1 MLEIRKNTFSKNY
14 ENSFF
19 REFSRHLYNS
29 FKDRNILGV
38 LIGSPLCEVDE
49 RLQIDALLITKNVV
63 CIIDFKNF
71 KGKIKLPNEN
81 NFEFGIWTTETGDQV
96 KGGSTLN
103 PFIQLKNQKRRF
115 IDVSNKH
122 IEKKIESTNAF
133 NPFHSVRIICFQE
146 EVEISGNIPSKESLN
161 FFILDKRNF
170 IEKILDIID
179 VTDKEV
185 SLTEKSFDVFKSIF
199 RADLYKFD
207 ERPFEDKLKEVA
219 SQSTKLDYNKL
230 YDDQKAAL
238 SEIKLFLENSE
249 QQVFVLQ
256 GTINSGKSYL
266 IPFIQE
272 LAYNSQIQ
280 ETEIFAVS
288 SRVAKNLLSSSRLE
302 KVNSIYSFIYGGLKS
317 ETEENTQE
325 ENQTENEEQEIS
337 DELPMEVVP
346 MKKSDNSENA
356 LFIVDESQLVSDS
369 YHQSIDLVFGSGY
382 LLKDFIKFTDFNSSK
397 RKIVFIGDPYQLQL
411 GRTDESPLNPA
422 YLEESYNLKVSS
434 FQLLDKP
441 DFSEINQEGLN
452 CAQSIKNKLFN
463 SLRFN
468 TGNQI
473 SILTNEDK
481 LPCITNLIT
490 KSTDGH
496 ILSFSNEESQKVNLW
511 IKKSIIKTGE
521 DIATKDLVLFNNNIS
536 VEDENDP
543 FSEPKKIY
551 NGQFAI
557 VLDVSQ
563 NIISETIKI
572 KQEQTTISLRELSLR
587 LTEAGHQV
595 KVLSLENYRLNPKA
609 ELSKNEIIAFK
620 VILNAQISRYI
631 KENPFEKSSEYK
643 ELVSSNVY
651 QAIQKEIDELKQKFE
666 SGEKVKGKLEEKE
679 IEQRKLLRKAKRK
692 HRLKIENSL
701 RKDPAT
707 KYHKYKNAAL
717 LRFGW
722 AMTVHKSMSYKWNEV
737 FFNIETGGGKNNEN
751 YFRWLYTGISRA
763 KQKVNLINFKPI
775 SPFDNIEFKDTN
787 SGVKSK
793 DIFFYSDNNDDSE
806 RIKELTQ
813 FLEGKFSNQS
823 NSITNVDTTVAWQV
837 RYSIKNENTKQECL
851 IYLSYAKKGNFKIPA
866 NPTLGGDKTFSNE
879 IIETLKRKS
888 ELQNFEIVKHI
899 WRKREYE
906 KLKNALSV
914 FKIKFE
920 LLLQT
925 SWKDKIRF
933 FSDESELEI
942 ELDYGGDGMVSYIT
956 AKYYSDETI
965 WENFKNS
972 VESLK

>member
-1 MLEIRKNTFSKNY
+1 MLEIRKNTFSKSY

-29 FKDRNILGV
+29 FKDRNISGV
-38 LIGSPLCEVDE
+38 LIGSPFCEVDE
-49 RLQIDALLITKNVV
+49 RLQIDALLFTQNVV

-81 NFEFGIWTTETGDQV
+81 NFDYGVWTTETGDQV
-96 KGGSTLN
+96 KGGSTVN

-122 IEKKIESTNAF
+122 IEKKFESASTF
-133 NPFHSVRIICFQE
+133 NPFHLVRVVCFQE
-146 EVEISGNIPSKESLN
+146 EVEISGNIPSKEALN

-185 SLTEKSFDVFKSIF
+185 SLTEKSFDVFKSVF
-199 RADLYKFD
+199 RADQYKFD
-207 ERPFEDKLKEVA
+207 EKPFEDKLREVA

-238 SEIKLFLENSE
+238 SEIESFLENSE

-272 LAYNSQIQ
+272 LAYISQIQ
-280 ETEIFAVS
+280 ETEIFAAS
-288 SRVAKNLLSSSRLE
+288 SRVAKNLLSTSGLE
-302 KVNSIYSFIYGGLKS
+302 KVNGIYSFIYGGLKS
-317 ETEENTQE
+317 EIEENIQE
-325 ENQTENEEQEIS
+325 ENQTENEEQQIS
-337 DELPMEVVP
+337 DELPLEIVP

-397 RKIVFIGDPYQLQL
+397 RKIIFIGDPYQLQL

-422 YLEESYNLKVSS
+422 YLEENYNLKVSS

-441 DFSEINQEGLN
+441 DFSEINQQGLN
-452 CAQSIKNKLFN
+452 CVKSIKAKLFN
-463 SLRFN
+463 SLHFN
-468 TGNQI
+468 SGNQI
-473 SILTNEDK
+473 SILANEDK
-481 LPCITNLIT
+481 LPRITYLITNNI
-490 KSTDGH
+490 DGH

-521 DIATKDLVLFNNNIS
+521 DIAPKDLVLFNNNIS

-543 FSEPKKIY
+543 FAEPKKIY
-551 NGQFAI
+551 NGQFAT
-557 VLDVSQ
+557 VLEVSQ

-572 KQEQTTISLRELSLR
+572 KQEQTTISFRELTLR
-587 LTEAGHQV
+587 LNETGHQV
-595 KVLSLENYRLNPKA
+595 KVLSLENYRMNPKA

-620 VILNAQISRYI
+620 VILNTQISQYI
-631 KENPFEKSSEYK
+631 KENPFEKSSECK

-651 QAIQKEIDELKQKFE
+651 QTIQKEIDELKQKLE
-666 SGEKVKGKLEEKE
+666 SGDKVKGKLEEKE
-679 IEQRKLLRKAKRK
+679 IEQRKLLRKAKHK
-692 HRLKIENSL
+692 HRLKIENNL
-701 RKDPAT
+701 RKDPTT

-737 FFNIETGGGKNNEN
+737 FFNIETGGGRSNEN

-763 KQKVNLINFKPI
+763 KQKVNLINYKPI
-775 SPFDNIEFKDTN
+775 SPFENTEIKDQN
-787 SGVKSK
+787 AGVRPQ
-793 DIFFYSDNNDDSE
+793 DIFFRSE
-806 RIKELTQ
+806 NPEPELRLSELKELVIAKLSNHTVRNVEHYNWQ
-813 FLEGKFSNQS
+813 ERYFIRNGSDQEAIISFSYNGH
-823 NSITNVDTTVAWQV
+823 
-837 RYSIKNENTKQECL
+837 
-851 IYLSYAKKGNFKIPA
+851 GNFKLPSVI
-866 NPTLGGDKTFSNE
+866 GGNAELSAKVL
-879 IIETLKRKS
+879 ETLKQKS
-888 ELQNFEIVKHI
+888 ELKIFEVVKDF
-899 WRKREYE
+899 WREREYE

-914 FKIKFE
+914 FEIKFE
-920 LLLQT
+920 LILQT
-925 SWKDKIRF
+925 NWKDKIRF
-933 FSDESELEI
+933 FSGESELEI
-942 ELDYGGDGMVSYIT
+942 ELDYDGNGMVSYIT
-956 AKYYSDETI
+956 AKYYSDEMI
-965 WENFKNS
+965 WKNFKKA
-972 VESLK
+972 VESIK